1 MPPTA
6 GCRPRGGTQE
16 NTNVSSKW
24 VYSLRLS
31 CHNLL
36 IRQPDPVRCSHDKS
50 MTTADATTSR
60 KQATLPQITLK
71 IDADTYRGTR
81 EGVPNLVQQLL
92 RHDASATFL
101 FSLGPD
107 HTGWALKQVFR
118 PGFFSKVSRTS
129 VVEHYGIKTLMYGTL
144 LPAPDIGKTCA
155 NYMRAVRDAG
165 FECGIHTWD
174 HRVWQD
180 HVRTRD
186 AAWTRETMQRSYA
199 RFHDIFGHAPVT
211 HGAAGW
217 QMNDYAFAQLDEFGI
232 AYSSDGRAVLNE
244 DGSLQ
249 DPDAGPHRLAAG
261 GKTLSCVQLP
271 TTLPTLDELLG
282 RTINGVVMDTSN
294 VAAML
299 LRLTEQRRDHV
310 FTLHAEL
317 EGQKLA
323 PIFEQLLLGW
333 RAQGYDLVSMGE
345 YYQTVKDDVLPILPI
360 AWGELPG
367 RSGDMILQAA

>member
-1 MPPTA
+1 M
-6 GCRPRGGTQE
+6 
-16 NTNVSSKW
+16 
-24 VYSLRLS
+24 
-31 CHNLL
+31 
-36 IRQPDPVRCSHDKS
+36 
-50 MTTADATTSR
+50 
-60 KQATLPQITLK
+60 PQITLK

-81 EGVPNLVQQLL
+81 QGVPNLIQQLL
-92 RHDASATFL
+92 RHDANATFL

-129 VVEHYGIKTLMYGTL
+129 VVEHYGLKTLMYGTL

-155 NYMRAVRDAG
+155 DFMRSARDAG

-186 AAWTRETMQRSYA
+186 AAWTEDVMQRSYA

-217 QMNDYAFAQLDEFGI
+217 QMNEHAFVQLDKFGM
-232 AYSSDGRAVLNE
+232 AYSSDGRAILKE
-244 DGSLQ
+244 DGTLA
-249 DPDAGPHRLAAG
+249 DPAAGPHRLSVN

-271 TTLPTLDELLG
+271 TTLPTLDEILG
-282 RTINGVVMDTSN
+282 REINGKLIDVSN
-294 VAAML
+294 AAAFL
-299 LRLTEQRRDHV
+299 LALTKQPRDHV

-333 RAQGYDLVSMGE
+333 RAQGYELVSMGE
-345 YYQTVKDDVLPILPI
+345 YFHRLQEQQLPILPI

-367 RSGDMILQAA
+367 RSGDLILQAA